1 MPCHERLIPKA
12 FHGRHWR
19 SRELVQRSHHVCRAC
34 GWQLPLELVKVG
46 SSSIQGH
53 RNHLGSDLHCLPVP
67 WTHGRHFENGIRVST
82 PPLVAGGKLLRSSK
96 EDLLIFRHPSQK
108 GAYRSPLFDP
118 RLVFFKARQSS
129 RFMPSSA
136 PWGWHVPRSRLAPPL
151 AGPPRQEIPRTS
163 QLRPV
168 APTAKWKQS
177 PRSFVPATSKSP
189 SASTTRPLSP
199 SLSSR
204 APMRPPTR
212 PARPEV

>member
-53 RNHLGSDLHCLPVP
+53 RSHLGSDLHCLPVP

-96 EDLLIFRHPSQK
+96 ED
-108 GAYRSPLFDP
+108 
-118 RLVFFKARQSS
+118 FKSSDIHLKKALTVAPFLTQDSYSS
-129 RFMPSSA
+129 RLGSPADSCLHRHRGDGTCLA
-136 PWGWHVPRSRLAPPL
+136 LGWRRRWLVRRGRRSRGPRSCGL
-151 AGPPRQEIPRTS
+151 
-163 QLRPV
+163 
-168 APTAKWKQS
+168 
-177 PRSFVPATSKSP
+177 
-189 SASTTRPLSP
+189 
-199 SLSSR
+199 
-204 APMRPPTR
+204 
-212 PARPEV
+212 